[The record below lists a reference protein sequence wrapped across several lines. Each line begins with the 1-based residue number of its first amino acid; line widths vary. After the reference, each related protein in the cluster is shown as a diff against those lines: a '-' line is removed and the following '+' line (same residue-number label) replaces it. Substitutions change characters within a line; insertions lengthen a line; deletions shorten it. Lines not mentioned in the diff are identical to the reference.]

1 MDTDT
6 PESAYVTP
14 REAAKL
20 LPVGTKTLSRLA
32 DGGQIRYFRLGERGH
47 RRYLREDVEKLA
59 GRAS

>member
-6 PESAYVTP
+6 PSSAYLTP
-14 REAAKL
+14 GEATKL

-32 DGGQIRYFRLGERGH
+32 ETGQIRFIRLGERGH
-47 RRYLREDVEKLA
+47 RRYLREDVEKIA